1 MCANTLSKLSG
12 LRTTVAPDC
21 EILHERI
28 RRWTNIDR
36 KIPTATILPRSEED
50 CLKTVKIRVQWVL
63 QLSIPFEPTCG
74 GHSAWSTIGE
84 EGIIIDMSH
93 YADVHVEADSKTA
106 TLASGILS
114 KQVGVRLA
122 EAGLFTALGN
132 GNTVGAIPYSLGGGA
147 SITSTIAGFGSD
159 QIVSARVIITK
170 DGGRLVEV
178 AEKEH
183 PDLLWALRG
192 AGQFFGL
199 VTQLTI
205 RAHPFSLLRKQQG
218 LYPPPYA
225 GPGGMMM
232 IVAPPP
238 TRTPSLVI
246 AARYTGDEYPE
257 VLFKP
262 LNDLHPLVTTGR
274 DVPIQNFSDAREVL
288 CAKGD
293 FKQFGV
299 VGLHDF
305 DAEGFLQTIDTWKK
319 LVHDC
324 RDAINTGFHF
334 QWDSRPIKTP
344 DIESVTSLHGI
355 RYWQYNLV

>member
-12 LRTTVAPDC
+12 LRATVAPDC
-21 EILHERI
+21 EILHERL

-50 CLKTVKIRVQWVL
+50 CLKTVQWVL
-63 QLSIPFEPTCG
+63 QLSIPYEPTCG

-84 EGIIIDMSH
+84 EGIIIDLSH

-106 TLASGILS
+106 TLAGGILS

-199 VTQLTI
+199 VTPYQIIL
-205 RAHPFSLLRKQQG
+205 
-218 LYPPPYA
+218 PPD
-225 GPGGMMM
+225 MR
-232 IVAPPP
+232 I
-238 TRTPSLVI
+238 
-246 AARYTGDEYPE
+246 
-257 VLFKP
+257 
-262 LNDLHPLVTTGR
+262 
-274 DVPIQNFSDAREVL
+274 
-288 CAKGD
+288 
-293 FKQFGV
+293 
-299 VGLHDF
+299 
-305 DAEGFLQTIDTWKK
+305 
-319 LVHDC
+319 
-324 RDAINTGFHF
+324 
-334 QWDSRPIKTP
+334 
-344 DIESVTSLHGI
+344 
-355 RYWQYNLV
+355 